1 MNRETLKKYVTIAVL
16 SAFAFMAVAFG
27 RIPGVLFLSYE
38 PKDVIITIGGFL
50 FGPFASVLISVIVS
64 FLEMVTISST
74 GIIGFFMNVLAT
86 CSFATTASLI
96 YKKKRTIKGAAM
108 GLLTGVITATAI
120 MLLWNFIVTPIF
132 MHIPREDVVKL
143 LVPAILPFNLLKG
156 GINTALT
163 MLLYKPISSALR
175 KAQLLPA
182 QTSPIKK
189 RQSIGAAFVSLI
201 ILLTC
206 IIFILALKGII

>member
-1 MNRETLKKYVTIAVL
+1 MNRETLKKYITIAVL
-16 SAFAFMAVAFG
+16 AAFAFMAVAFG
-27 RIPGVLFLSYE
+27 RIPVVLFLSYE
-38 PKDVIITIGGFL
+38 PKDIIITIGGFL
-50 FGPFASVLISVIVS
+50 FGPLASVLISVTVS

-96 YKKKRTIKGAAM
+96 YKKKRTIKGAAI
-108 GLLTGVITATAI
+108 GLFSGIITATLV
-120 MLLWNFIVTPIF
+120 MLLWNYIVTPIF
-132 MHIPREDVVKL
+132 MHVPREEVVKL

-163 MLLYKPISSALR
+163 LLLYKPVSSALR
-175 KAQLLPA
+175 KGKLLPA
-182 QTSPIKK
+182 QTARVK
-189 RQSIGAAFVSLI
+189 RKQSIGVLIISLI

-206 IIFILALKGII
+206 IIFVLALKGII